1 MLKELSLKNFRSYA
15 ELNIQFGSAWTVFCG
30 ANGAGK
36 SNLLEAV
43 FFLTMLRSFR
53 TTVSRELVRH
63 GESSTEVRG
72 LLERGIWKEELTVN
86 MSSDGARGLRRN
98 GRAVGKS
105 SDFIDLALPVAFAPE
120 DVMLISGN
128 ASGRR
133 RFADMYLSLLDPVY
147 RRRLYNYNSA
157 LMQRNN
163 ALKRGRAASAMA
175 QAFEPVMAENALY
188 VMQRRKLFA
197 NLVAAETAELLKDDP
212 DAEFAVQYRPNA
224 WVDSAAELRD
234 QLCMDR
240 DKEIKRGCTLSGPQL
255 DDFLFTL
262 RGAAMRSF
270 ASSGQRRKIAVC
282 LKMAA
287 YSLLRRKSGGKQP
300 LVVLVDDVTG
310 ELDAANRER
319 FLEQVKTAD
328 QAFFTFTSMPTDA
341 AFAVSEKFAVNNS
354 NVIRLRS

>member
-1 MLKELSLKNFRSYA
+1 MLKELSLLNFRSYA
-15 ELNIQFGSAWTVFCG
+15 AQRIQFSSAWTVFCG

-53 TTVSRELVRH
+53 TTASRELVRH
-63 GESSTEVRG
+63 GESSMEIKG
-72 LLERGIWKEELTVN
+72 LLERGIWKEELSVN
-86 MSSDGARGLRRN
+86 MSSDGSRSLIRN

-147 RRRLYNYNSA
+147 RTRLYHYNSA
-157 LMQRNN
+157 LMQRNS
-163 ALKRGRAASAMA
+163 ALKRGRAAAAMA
-175 QAFEPVMAENALY
+175 QAFEPVMAENGLY
-188 VMQRRKLFA
+188 VIQRRKLFA
-197 NLVAAETAELLKDDP
+197 AMVAAETAELLKADP
-212 DAEFAVQYRPNA
+212 DADFAILYRPDA
-224 WVDSAAELRD
+224 WADSADELRER
-234 QLCMDR
+234 LRLDR
-240 DKEIKRGCTLSGPQL
+240 EREIKRGCTMSGPQL
-255 DDFLFTL
+255 DDFLLTL
-262 RGAAMRSF
+262 RGEPMRSF

-287 YSLLRRKSGGKQP
+287 YNLLRRKSGGKRP

-328 QAFFTFTSMPTDA
+328 QAFFTFTSVPNDA
-341 AFAVSEKFAVNNS
+341 AFTAAEKFAVDNS
-354 NVIRLRS
+354 NITRLRS